1 MSAAP
6 SNRDMAF
13 WIKWAAS
20 ILQICGYAA
29 TGFGLTPLN
38 IYFFI
43 FGLIGWF
50 IVGVLWNDRA
60 IMLIHIVAFG
70 SLVVGVLS

>member
-1 MSAAP
+1 MTTAHSKK
-6 SNRDMAF
+6 DIAF
-13 WIKWAAS
+13 WIKWGAS

-29 TGFGLTPLN
+29 TGFGVTPLN
-38 IYFFI
+38 IYFFV

-60 IMLIHIVAFG
+60 IMLIHVVAFG
-70 SLVVGVLS
+70 SLIIGFLS